1 MIIFVSLQQKA
12 IKQVLIL
19 TLMKRPSINR
29 ANKMEN
35 IMFAGTI
42 LAGLALGCSTTAM
55 AAPKA
60 IFLNNAIVQQDSR
73 KVTGT
78 IKDERGEPVTGAT
91 IEIKGTKTKTIT
103 DIDGRFSVN
112 VPAHA
117 TTLVVSYLGYTPQ
130 EIALQGRSNVNVEL
144 QPESSELNEVVV
156 TALGIKREK
165 KALGYAMQ
173 EVKTD
178 GLTENKNV
186 SIANMLQGKIA
197 GVQIAQSG
205 TGMGGST
212 RIVMRGLN
220 SLSGNNQ
227 PLWVVD
233 GIPINDGT
241 QEQATQWGGT
251 DCAGAASQINPEDI
265 ESISVLKGANAAAL
279 YGSRAQSGAIIVT
292 TKKGKEGQPLSIEYN
307 GNIDFS
313 MVYSPY
319 DYQNT
324 YAQGTGGVWHLK
336 DTGSWGPR
344 MTGQTVQNWRNA
356 LWGDSRY
363 SDYALTPQKDYIKD
377 FYNTGVAYSNTVIAS
392 AGGKNITGRL
402 SFTDTRNKDVT
413 PNHQLN
419 RQYFNFNTEY
429 NNDYLTVGAKLNYMR
444 ERNKNRPGQGEYG
457 LMTQLVKMPRGLRLA
472 DLKDPQGTGN
482 YLYNTVN
489 WSGPSDNYSNPYAL
503 TASEN
508 GNVNDR
514 NRIIGQLS
522 ATARFTDW
530 LRLTGRVGID
540 WYNDQFKSYNRL
552 PDPTST
558 ASQYVNS
565 QSTNQEFNA
574 DLILYF
580 DKRFND
586 FSVNANLGT
595 SMVNMKSNGLGG
607 YSGLFAVPG
616 VSNLAN
622 GLTQT
627 VSESYAKKEIQSVFF
642 AASVGYKSMAY
653 LDITGRNDWS
663 STLPSWNR
671 SYFYPSVSAS
681 VILSEMF
688 KLPECIDYLK
698 VRGSWAMVGN
708 DTDPYKLATMYH
720 FWTSGDKLDAEGDK
734 VNPGIIK
741 TYLDK
746 TLPLAD
752 LKPESTTSAEV
763 GTELRMFNN
772 RLSLDFTYYKS
783 DTKDQILS
791 VNMPGSSGYT
801 SKSINAGKI
810 SSHGFE
816 LMIGGTPIRT
826 KDWTWDVNLNWGLN
840 RTKCVEL
847 DKDIKRFT
855 LGSIRTGS
863 VVVNEGEMFGDIV
876 GKAYKRDANGNKIV
890 DANGLPISESDKV
903 IGNMLPKWTGSVGTT
918 LRWKD
923 LSLSALVD
931 IRYGGD
937 FISNT
942 DNYACQSGTSAKT
955 VYGRENGE
963 KIVVDGVNESGQK
976 NTIGVSAE
984 DYWSAVAGP
993 DGISEEFVYKGTY
1006 VKLRELA
1013 LGYNLPQRWLSTTPI
1028 KSVRVSLVGRDLFYI
1043 YKAAPVN
1050 PEGAFSR
1057 NDYAQ
1062 AFELASM
1069 PPTRT
1074 IGLSLNVKF

>member
-1 MIIFVSLQQKA
+1 MDTDQK
-12 IKQVLIL
+12 KHMML
-19 TLMKRPSINR
+19 
-29 ANKMEN
+29 
-35 IMFAGTI
+35 AGTM
-42 LAGLALGCSTTAM
+42 LAGLALGCGAPAY
-55 AAPKA
+55 AASAHEPNQSA
-60 IFLNNAIVQQDSR
+60 IIQQDTR
-73 KVTGT
+73 KVSGVV
-78 IKDERGEPVTGAT
+78 KEEHGEPVVGAT
-91 IEIKGTKTKTIT
+91 IEVKGSKVKAIT
-103 DIDGRFSVN
+103 DIDGKFSIS
-112 VPAHA
+112 VPQNTSAI
-117 TTLVVSYLGYTPQ
+117 TVSYLGYATK
-130 EIALQGRSNVNVEL
+130 EVAVSGRSVVNVDL
-144 QPESSELNEVVV
+144 QPSSSELDEVVV

-173 EVKTD
+173 EVKTE
-178 GLTENKNV
+178 GLTENKSV
-186 SIANMLQGKIA
+186 SVANMLQGKIA
-197 GVQIAQSG
+197 GVQISQSG
-205 TGMGGST
+205 SGMGGST

-241 QEQATQWGGT
+241 QEQATEWGGS

-319 DYQNT
+319 KYQNV
-324 YAQGTGGVWHLK
+324 YSQGTNGSYDMGAH
-336 DTGSWGPR
+336 GSWGER
-344 MTGQTVQNWRNA
+344 MTGQTVKNWRNEI
-356 LWGDSRY
+356 WGDERY

-377 FYNTGVAYSNTVIAS
+377 FYNTGVAYTNTLIAT

-429 NNDYLTVGAKLNYMR
+429 NNSYLTIGAKLNYMR

-457 LMTQLVKMPRGLRLA
+457 VMTQLVKMPRGIRLA
-472 DLKDPQGTGN
+472 DLKNPQGTGS
-482 YLYNTVN
+482 YLNNSVN
-489 WSGPSDNYSNPYAL
+489 WSGPSDNYSNPYAI
-503 TASEN
+503 TSNEN
-508 GNVNDR
+508 GNQNDR

-522 ATARFTDW
+522 ATARFTDY

-540 WYNDQFKSYNRL
+540 WYNDQYKNYNRL

-580 DKRFND
+580 NKNFGD
-586 FSVNANLGT
+586 FSVNANLG
-595 SMVNMKSNGLGG
+595 SSVVNMKSNGLAG
-607 YSGLFAVPG
+607 YSGLFAIPG
-616 VSNLAN
+616 AVNLAN

-627 VSESYAKKEIQSVFF
+627 VSESYSKKEIQSMFF
-642 AASVGYKSMAY
+642 SASVGYKSMAY

-688 KLPECIDYLK
+688 KLPEWVDYFKL
-698 VRGSWAMVGN
+698 RGSWAKVGN

-720 FWTSGDKLDAEGDK
+720 YWTSGDKLDADGDK

-741 TYLDK
+741 IYLDK
-746 TLPLAD
+746 TLPLAN
-752 LKPESTTSAEV
+752 LKPESTVSGEF
-763 GTELRMFNN
+763 GTEIRLLNN
-772 RLSLDFTYYKS
+772 RLGIDFTYYKS
-783 DTKDQILS
+783 TTKDQILS

-816 LMIGGTPIRT
+816 LMLTGTPIRT

-840 RTKCVEL
+840 RTKCIEL

-863 VVVNEGEMFGDIV
+863 VVVNEGGQFGDIV
-876 GKAYKRDANGNKIV
+876 GTAYKRDANGKIVV
-890 DANGLPISESDKV
+890 DANGLPISESDKI
-903 IGNMLPKWTGSVGTT
+903 IGNMMPKWTGSIGTS
-918 LRWKD
+918 LRWRD
-923 LSLSALVD
+923 LTLSALVD

-942 DNYACQSGTSAKT
+942 DNYACQEGTSAKT
-955 VYGRENGE
+955 LYGRENGE
-963 KIVVDGVNESGQK
+963 QIVVDGVTEDGQP
-976 NTIGVSAE
+976 NTKGVSAE
-984 DYWSAVAGP
+984 QYWSSVAGP
-993 DGISEEFVYKGTY
+993 AGIAEQFVYKGTY
-1006 VKLRELA
+1006 VKLREIA
-1013 LGYNLPQRWLSTTPI
+1013 LGYNLPKQWLSRTPI
-1028 KSVRVSLVGRDLFYI
+1028 QSVRVSLVGRDLFYI